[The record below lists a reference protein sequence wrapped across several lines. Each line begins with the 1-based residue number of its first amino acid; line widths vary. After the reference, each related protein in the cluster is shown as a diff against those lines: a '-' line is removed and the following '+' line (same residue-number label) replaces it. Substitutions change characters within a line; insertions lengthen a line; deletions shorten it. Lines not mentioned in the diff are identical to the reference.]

1 MTDLS
6 KVSVGDELFVV
17 WGHSWSVEGK
27 TITQTAKVMKIDKRY
42 VYLKIVS
49 FTAPPQK
56 FKFDGRSFHQKKY
69 QYEHE
74 TGFGLYAYL
83 SREDW
88 EKEQADNEAAR
99 EYLKL
104 TLGCDPCKVV
114 ELPISVVTEINAI
127 VAKIP
132 RPLAPP
138 PKPSSGVC
146 FWGWP
151 KDTDADCG
159 RPAT

>member
-56 FKFDGRSFHQKKY
+56 FKFDVRSFHQKKY

-104 TLGCDPCKVV
+104 TLGCDPCRVV
-114 ELPISVVTEINAI
+114 ELPISVVKEINAI

-146 FWGWP
+146 FWDNHEKRYITG
-151 KDTDADCG
+151 
-159 RPAT
+159 